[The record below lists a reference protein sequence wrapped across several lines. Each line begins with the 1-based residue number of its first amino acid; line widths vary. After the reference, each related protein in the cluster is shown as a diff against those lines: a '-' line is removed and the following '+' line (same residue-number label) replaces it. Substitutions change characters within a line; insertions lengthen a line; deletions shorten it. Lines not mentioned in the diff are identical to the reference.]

1 VFDAAV
7 GDQIYDAAVGD
18 AAIATTAPQTTE
30 TMQGWAVALVVL
42 SSIIVV
48 LLLVVVVQ
56 VATALRR

>member
-18 AAIATTAPQTTE
+18 AVTTNTPQTTE
-30 TMQGWAVALVVL
+30 TLQGWAVALVVL